1 MTSSSGRL
9 VFANLSTLSSWR
21 WLGRW
26 RGEGIAPIRA
36 RWQDRA
42 HPRGTALVARLSDG
56 YISETTG
63 SLPQNV
69 NFALRDAEL
78 AVFLRGNGLF
88 PSDRGLPAFDMDD
101 GAPSEIADIVVPIV
115 CD

>member
-1 MTSSSGRL
+1 M
-9 VFANLSTLSSWR
+9 
-21 WLGRW
+21 
-26 RGEGIAPIRA
+26 
-36 RWQDRA
+36 
-42 HPRGTALVARLSDG
+42 
-56 YISETTG
+56 
-63 SLPQNV
+63 